1 MNMSIATTDN
11 SEYFIKDEHY
21 TNLVEELKAT
31 LVEGSFAERMARIET
46 YHKIGEEVRKFS
58 STLNRNVTATVTALA
73 SDLNVAERSVWT
85 AVKFYDTYPDM
96 SALPDGKAIS
106 WTKVKRL
113 LGDGTE
119 EKETDL
125 NKVALGIVKRYGIDD
140 AKVIAALIASI

>member
-1 MNMSIATTDN
+1 MTTAV
-11 SEYFIKDEHY
+11 STGHEFFIKDEVY
-21 TNLVEELKAT
+21 TSLVEDIKAT
-31 LVEGSFAERMARIET
+31 LVEGSFTERMARIET
-46 YHKIGEEVRKFS
+46 YHKIGEEVRNFEQ
-58 STLNRNVTATVTALA
+58 STKRNVTATVKAL
-73 SDLNVAERSVWT
+73 SGDLNLAERSVWT

-119 EKETDL
+119 EKEIDL